1 MNTTMTL
8 TSKLHYRLA
17 AMAAVGSLVAAVLW
31 AVPTSAASPDPSAAA
46 PTATAADTATADA
59 TATATADAT
68 ATAGATDTAAA
79 TAGATAPVDA
89 TATPASKPAAAAPGA
104 IEAVCPPATPGHATC
119 LALRWTAPVALS
131 AAGRVKPSAAG
142 SGVTPSTSYSYTPAD
157 LQSAY
162 NLPTGSQGTGLTVA
176 IVDAFDLPTA
186 ESDLATYRSTYHLP
200 ACTTANGCFKKINQY
215 GIQGSYPAY
224 DAGWA
229 GEIALDIDMVSA
241 ICPNCKILLVEA
253 NDSRYLNLGTAGN
266 EAVSL
271 GAVAVSN
278 SYGGPEGLGED
289 TLDSAYYN
297 HPGVAITVATGDCG
311 YECAGQL
318 PEPNTEHPV
327 VEYPAA
333 SPYVVAVG
341 GTSLVRDSSTR
352 GWSESAWGNS
362 HGGAGSGCSTI
373 EPKPSWQHDASCSMR
388 TQADVSA
395 VADPLTGVLVYGGGS
410 WGVYG
415 GTSVASPIIAAVFA
429 LAGRP
434 VAATNP
440 ASYPYANTGDLYDAV
455 GGNADIVAGTC
466 TVDYLC
472 KGVAGYDGPT
482 GLGTP
487 NGTSAFEAPTLP
499 RAPTAVSGIRGNASV
514 LVSWTAPANTGGAAI
529 TGYSVTSSPGGL
541 PCSTTGAL
549 SCTVSGLTN
558 GTNYTF
564 SVTATNTHGTGPASL
579 PSAPATPATV
589 PGAPT
594 GVTAAPGGTSS
605 VVSWSAAATNG
616 ATIGSYTVTSSPGGL
631 TCGWTSGPL
640 SCPVTGLTPW
650 TSYTFTVTATNVI
663 GTGPS
668 SAASNAV
675 TPTGAAVT
683 ATFHALNPTRLVD
696 TRINNGIAG
705 KLVAGVPRSLQVTGH
720 AGVLAGA
727 TAFTADVTIVKPT
740 VAGSLYLGSVA
751 LANPPNSTMNFN
763 KLDVRGC
770 GATIA
775 LSPTGAISVTY
786 MASAG
791 ATTDVVVDVTGFFM
805 PDPAGLTYHA
815 MAPVRL
821 LDSRYGNG
829 LSGKFKASVPRQ
841 ITVVGRGVPSG
852 AKAVT
857 GNLTVTNATGSTA
870 AYIGP
875 APIAHPGSSTIN
887 FVAKQIRGNTLTVLL
902 SSTGTLWATFIG
914 YNSNTIDLVFDVTG
928 YYTADLSGAQY
939 VPLTPARVLDSRS
952 GITLGGKFVAN
963 VPRTIPIWNQA
974 FVPSAANGVTGV
986 ISVYNQTS
994 GSAVFVGP
1002 DPIVIPTTSSLNFV
1016 AGDNCANGFT
1026 VALSATGS
1034 LSSVYMA
1041 KAGYTTDIVIVIT
1054 GYFVGP

>member
-1 MNTTMTL
+1 
-8 TSKLHYRLA
+8 
-17 AMAAVGSLVAAVLW
+17 
-31 AVPTSAASPDPSAAA
+31 
-46 PTATAADTATADA
+46 
-59 TATATADAT
+59 
-68 ATAGATDTAAA
+68 
-79 TAGATAPVDA
+79 
-89 TATPASKPAAAAPGA
+89 
-104 IEAVCPPATPGHATC
+104 
-119 LALRWTAPVALS
+119 
-131 AAGRVKPSAAG
+131 
-142 SGVTPSTSYSYTPAD
+142 VTPSTSYSYTPAD

-162 NLPTGSQGTGLTVA
+162 NLPTGTQGTGLTVA

-186 ESDLATYRSTYHLP
+186 EADLAMYRATYHLP

-253 NDSRYLNLGTAGN
+253 NDNSFDNLGTAVN
-266 EAVSL
+266 KAVSL

-278 SYGGPEGLGED
+278 SYGGPEGSYETG
-289 TLDSAYYN
+289 LDSYYN

-311 YECAGQL
+311 YECTGQL
-318 PEPNTEHPV
+318 SSSYITPY

-341 GTSLVRDSSTR
+341 GTSLVADSSSR

-362 HGGAGSGCSTI
+362 HGGAGSGCSI
-373 EPKPSWQHDASCSMR
+373 YESKPSWQLDSSCSNR
-388 TQADVSA
+388 TQSDVSA
-395 VADPLTGVLVYGGGS
+395 VADPATGVLVYEAGA
-410 WGVYG
+410 WGVFG

-440 ASYPYANTGDLYDAV
+440 ASYPYASTGDLYDAV
-455 GGNADIVAGTC
+455 GGNAAVAPGVIC
-466 TVDYLC
+466 SVAYLC
-472 KGVAGYDGPT
+472 QGVAGYDGPT

-499 RAPTAVSGIRGNASV
+499 RAPTAVTGTSGNASV
-514 LVSWTAPANTGGAAI
+514 LANWTAPSNTGGSAI
-529 TGYSVTSSPGGL
+529 TGYSVTSTPGGRT
-541 PCSTTGAL
+541 CTTTGAL

-558 GTNYTF
+558 GTAYQF
-564 SVTATNTHGTGPASL
+564 SVTATNVNGTGPASL
-579 PSAPATPATV
+579 LSAPVTPATL

-594 GVTAAPGGTSS
+594 AVTAAPGETSA
-605 VVSWSAAATNG
+605 VISWSAAATNG
-616 ATIGSYTVTSSPGGL
+616 ATIGSYTATSSPDGL
-631 TCGWTSGPL
+631 TCSWTSGPL
-640 SCPVTGLTPW
+640 SCLVTGLTPW
-650 TSYTFTVTATNVI
+650 TVYTFTVTATNGV
-663 GTGPS
+663 GMGPAS
-668 SAASNAV
+668 GASNPV
-675 TPTGAAVT
+675 TPIGPAVP

-705 KLVAGVPRSLQVTGH
+705 KLVAGVPRPLQVTGH

-727 TAFTADVTIVKPT
+727 TAITADVTIVKPT
-740 VAGSLYLGSVA
+740 VAGSLYLGAVA

-775 LSPTGAISVTY
+775 LSPTGSISVTY

-805 PDPAGLTYHA
+805 PDPAGLTYHTL
-815 MAPVRL
+815 APARL

-829 LSGKFKASVPRQ
+829 VSGKFKASVPRQ
-841 ITVVGRGVPSG
+841 FVLVGRGVPTG

-857 GNLTVTNATGSTA
+857 GNLTVVNATGSTA

-875 APIAHPGSSTIN
+875 TAIAHPGSSTIN
-887 FVAKQIRGNTLTVLL
+887 FVAGQIRGNTLTVLL

-914 YNSNTIDLVFDVTG
+914 YNKNTIDLVFDVTG
-928 YYTADLSGAQY
+928 YYTADLTGAQY
-939 VPLTPARVLDSRS
+939 VPLTPARVLDTRTGTGLS
-952 GITLGGKFVAN
+952 GKFVAN
-963 VPRTIPIWNQA
+963 VPRTIPVWNQA
-974 FVPSAANGVTGV
+974 FVPATANGVTGV
-986 ISVYNQTS
+986 ISVYDQRG
-994 GSAVFVGP
+994 GSAVFIGP
-1002 DPIVIPTTSSLNFV
+1002 DPIVKPTTSSLNFV
-1016 AGDNCANGFT
+1016 AGDYCANGFT
-1026 VALSATGS
+1026 VALSQTGS
-1034 LSSVYMA
+1034 LSAVYMTW
-1041 KAGYTTDIVIVIT
+1041 AGYTTNIEVVIT